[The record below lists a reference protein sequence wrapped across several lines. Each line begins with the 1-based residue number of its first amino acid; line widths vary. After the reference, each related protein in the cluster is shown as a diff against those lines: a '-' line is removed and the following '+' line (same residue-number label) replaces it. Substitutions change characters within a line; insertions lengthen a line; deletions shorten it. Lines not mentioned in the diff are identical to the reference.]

1 MKQIQVR
8 TSEVARYTAKYI
20 VNNGTDIATATAKGI
35 ELAALRS
42 RLMNNRELVKIC
54 YRKKNGEIRVA
65 IASLHPDI
73 CKSMISGNRLPKKV
87 YGQFS
92 YVELF
97 PDGTLQWRSF
107 IESNFIGTI
116 ED

>member
-8 TSEVARYTAKYI
+8 TSVVARYATKYV
-20 VNNGTDIATATAKGI
+20 VNNGSDIVTATAKGV

-42 RLMNNRELVKIC
+42 RLMNNKELVKLC

-65 IASLHPDI
+65 IACLHPEI
-73 CKSMISGNRLPKKV
+73 CKAMVRGNGMPKKV
-87 YGQFS
+87 YGQFC

-97 PDGTLQWRSF
+97 PDGRMEWRSF
-107 IESNFIGTI
+107 REENFIGTI
-116 ED
+116 EN